1 MHQGR
6 MQGDTAV
13 REEGMTDDR
22 DRYIEVLERTVDELT
37 DWMDERE
44 RDMGACIFMCTV
56 GAVLSLVLSI
66 VNLVM

>member
-1 MHQGR
+1 
-6 MQGDTAV
+6 
-13 REEGMTDDR
+13 MTDDR

-44 RDMGACIFMCTV
+44 RDMGACIFMCTI
-56 GAVLSLVLSI
+56 GAVFSLVLSI